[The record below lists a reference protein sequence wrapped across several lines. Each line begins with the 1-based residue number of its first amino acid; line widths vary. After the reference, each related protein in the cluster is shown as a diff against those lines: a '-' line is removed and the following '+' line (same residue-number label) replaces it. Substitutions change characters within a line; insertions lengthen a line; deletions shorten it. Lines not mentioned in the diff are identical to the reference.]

1 MSCTKA
7 RLSAGFKLRR
17 EPPSSFPP
25 CANLRS
31 GNHKTA
37 FVVKPAENLAFPPQ
51 NAWSQSQ
58 QPRPLVALMEVAW
71 VSAGLTTKAV
81 LWFPLR
87 KFAQWRQGRMG
98 PPSAELMKSLRVGA
112 VQDILRSQLGRLS
125 QDRSPLLLLAL
136 PFEAADRIGKV
147 RL

>member
-37 FVVKPAENLAFPPQ
+37 FVVKPAENLAFPHK

-58 QPRPLVALMEVAW
+58 QPRPLVALMEGNAGGWSPFSRVCFRTEAGPHPKLDYGLDRLVPRGSALGSSDVIAAEACAVGDRW
-71 VSAGLTTKAV
+71 LGTGALACKTSQGNLIWAVMTVS
-81 LWFPLR
+81 
-87 KFAQWRQGRMG
+87 
-98 PPSAELMKSLRVGA
+98 SRV
-112 VQDILRSQLGRLS
+112 
-125 QDRSPLLLLAL
+125 
-136 PFEAADRIGKV
+136 
-147 RL
+147 